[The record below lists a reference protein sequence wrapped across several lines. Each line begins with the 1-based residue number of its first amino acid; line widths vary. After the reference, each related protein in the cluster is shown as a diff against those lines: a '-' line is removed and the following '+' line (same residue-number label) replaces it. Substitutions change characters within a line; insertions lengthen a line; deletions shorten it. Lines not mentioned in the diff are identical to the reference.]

1 MPLLSGILALL
12 AISLYSAVL
21 ARRFKL
27 DAGLLALPVIAGG
40 AVWLC
45 LWGMAGLLKAGGW
58 AFYLAAAALAAWLL
72 FKKELAETLK
82 ELLTPGFMVFLAA
95 AALFL
100 AVFAVTQP
108 MFTQTDEFSLWG
120 SAAKLTKLH
129 GMLHPG
135 APATF
140 WPAPPPRR

>member
-27 DAGLLALPVIAGG
+27 EAGLLALPVIAGG

-58 AFYLAAAALAAWLL
+58 AFYLAAAALAAWLI
-72 FKKELAETLK
+72 FKKELAE
-82 ELLTPGFMVFLAA
+82 
-95 AALFL
+95 AL
-100 AVFAVTQP
+100 
-108 MFTQTDEFSLWG
+108 
-120 SAAKLTKLH
+120 
-129 GMLHPG
+129 
-135 APATF
+135 
-140 WPAPPPRR
+140 

>member
-58 AFYLAAAALAAWLL
+58 AFYLAAAALAASGYPTTSSRSSPACSSAWYR
-72 FKKELAETLK
+72 
-82 ELLTPGFMVFLAA
+82 GMSCV
-95 AALFL
+95 
-100 AVFAVTQP
+100 
-108 MFTQTDEFSLWG
+108 G
-120 SAAKLTKLH
+120 SIPSWTVAMPWEAY
-129 GMLHPG
+129 
-135 APATF
+135 
-140 WPAPPPRR
+140 